1 MMNFKGFYTTIE
13 STIKPMLDEV
23 IRGLYRENREEFRKE
38 DNHEEIEWLFLDAS
52 EVTNDIINIVLP
64 AIALYD
70 YNAGKLK
77 HFAKISGCPTLNAII
92 DENQRFDA
100 NGNNDKY
107 LQSGIEQYITNKL
120 IERYNKRTSLITMQS
135 RSF

>member
-23 IRGLYRENREEFRKE
+23 IRGLYRENRDEFRKE
-38 DNHEEIEWLFLDAS
+38 GNHEEIEWLFLDAA

-92 DENQRFDA
+92 DENQRFDT

-120 IERYNKRTSLITMQS
+120 LERYNKRHSQK
-135 RSF
+135 